1 MKKKVL
7 SALLS
12 ATLVVSMLAGCGGN
26 DTPAQSSA
34 PESSSAQESSAPSE
48 AVTTE
53 EGSVLNI
60 YCWNNEFRDRVVALY
75 PGYEKIDETHGTIGD
90 VSVVWNETP
99 NKDNAYQNNLD
110 ENLLKQADAA
120 ADEKIDI
127 FLVEADTP

>member
-34 PESSSAQESSAPSE
+34 PESSSAQESSASSE
-48 AVTTE
+48 VAATE

-60 YCWNNEFRDRVVALY
+60 YCWNEEFKTRVTDHY
-75 PGYEKIDETHGTIGD
+75 PGYTEVDATHGTIGD
-90 VSVVWNETP
+90 VSRS
-99 NKDNAYQNNLD
+99 
-110 ENLLKQADAA
+110 
-120 ADEKIDI
+120 
-127 FLVEADTP
+127 VEYHPE